1 MLKALFSFLFFI
13 FGEAFFALSE
23 ISFVSVEKVIIKNLA
38 KKNILAKICI
48 KFWQNP
54 ERLFTTTI
62 LGVTLCVAGN
72 GIFTSYYLIKSLGNY
87 GILISSTL
95 LPVSMVFLGQII
107 PKTLGRRFAFPLV
120 LYLAPILYIISLF
133 FYPIIFIN
141 SKLSEIF
148 LKSKEKENPFFLT
161 KFREVFLN
169 FIRYEKEIDLKEKE
183 LMHKILEFAKKK
195 ISQVMI
201 PITQV
206 KGLPIEAKIK
216 EAIEFSKKYN
226 FSYIPLYEKD
236 LSHIKY
242 IVKVQDLMGKILL
255 EPEKPLIE
263 FARIPIFVPE
273 LAYAHE
279 VLSMLQNKG
288 IEIAIIVD
296 EYGSTTGLVTIEDLV
311 EEVLGEFRDAL
322 DYYVPEYKKLKE
334 NHYVCKGYIEIEKL
348 QSLGIPI
355 PSGDYETLNG
365 FIYSLTGKIP
375 QEGEIIHYKNI
386 EIKILKATPQAI
398 EEVSIK
404 LIK

>member
-1 MLKALFSFLFFI
+1 MFKALFSFLFFI

-95 LPVSMVFLGQII
+95 LPISMVFLGQII
-107 PKTLGRRFAFPLV
+107 PKTLGRKFAFPLV
-120 LYLAPILYIISLF
+120 LYLAPILYTISLF

-141 SKLSEIF
+141 NKLAKIF

-169 FIRYEKEIDLKEKE
+169 FIRYEEEIDLKEKE

-201 PITQV
+201 PVTQV

-263 FARIPIFVPE
+263 FARTPIFVPE

-322 DYYVPEYKKLKE
+322 DYYVPEYKKLEE
-334 NHYVCKGYIEIEKL
+334 NLYICKGYIEIEKL

-398 EEVSIK
+398 KEVSIK